1 MFTLIVGSPIDP
13 VAGGLA
19 LGVMFISICVF
30 LTNYIMKRRSRQE
43 IDNDFQLAKIKQH
56 DYAEFQEHQSQRAHE
71 ESLLRIDANKQIEFR
86 KVETGL
92 LEGTV
97 NKPSVDR

>member
-1 MFTLIVGSPIDP
+1 MFALILGGPLDPI
-13 VAGGLA
+13 AGGLA
-19 LGVMFISICVF
+19 LAVMFVTICVF
-30 LTNYIMKRRSRQE
+30 VTSYISVRRSRQE
-43 IDNDFQLAKIKQH
+43 VDNDFQLAKIKQH

-71 ESLLRIDANKQIEFR
+71 ESLLRIDANKQIEFK

-97 NKPSVDR
+97 LKSNFDR

>member
-1 MFTLIVGSPIDP
+1 MFTLIVGNPIDP

-19 LGVMFISICVF
+19 LAVMFVTICVF
-30 LTNYIMKRRSRQE
+30 VTSYISVRRSRQE

-56 DYAEFQEHQSQRAHE
+56 DYAEYQENLSQRAHE

-97 NKPSVDR
+97 NKPSIDR